1 MMRTS
6 VWILLS
12 LAWGAALGIHSLEAN
27 CMDACLKEQETASLC
42 RACKMG
48 NHIAK
53 RRKDNNTLYS
63 VEKCTHITPCFA
75 EGGTDE
81 ACSHGIGPPQNL
93 VASPGNHSHCPQE
106 EELLVRWNP
115 SEFGIVYLH
124 GFFTQ
129 VIADKESVSDCKRL
143 RLHKTTNVTDY
154 NKVFEV
160 AFCVPL
166 NTNYSVLVHAYPIPI
181 GREKD
186 DNVFAT
192 TKFRPRDCELLYG
205 KAYCQDCQNF
215 YGTAKVKCLKSWV
228 PGNVTVSEIGTSI
241 IITFEVAP
249 DSYGI
254 GSYYIYYQGHLQDW
268 QNTAVKHETAEGKSR
283 LINVTLK
290 NLACKMN
297 YTILLFSD
305 LRDSTQIRLY
315 YYLLGNEEHVNGVV
329 YVAVSLVVL
338 AGIAVFFCSFVVY
351 NTNRKSQPSELY
363 SVDSDSLDLGPSPVL
378 NPPNPLVF
386 LCCSHCEGP
395 GHTRLALAL
404 ACYLQEHCGCQVILD
419 LWEELAITRV
429 GHMTW
434 LSDGIESSD
443 FVVTLCSRSLKR
455 MVDMRAPSEL
465 ESGGCPIV
473 ATASLIGEKIRQSR
487 ISTGDLSKFIAV
499 TFESDSEYQIPR
511 ILELAS
517 KYKLM
522 EDFPKLFCHLHSLE
536 LYSPGS
542 VLQVSNITQEDY
554 FSVRS
559 GYALYSALKEVGI
572 APNNILVD

>member
-1 MMRTS
+1 MIRTS
-6 VWILLS
+6 LWSLLS
-12 LAWGAALGIHSLEAN
+12 LAWGAALGVRTLEAN
-27 CMDACLKEQETASLC
+27 CIDSCLKEQGTSSLC
-42 RACKMG
+42 RACKTG
-48 NHIAK
+48 NHIAI
-53 RRKDNNTLYS
+53 RRKVNNTFYS
-63 VEKCTHITPCFA
+63 VEKCTHIAPCFA

-93 VASPGNHSHCPQE
+93 VVSPGNHSHCPQQE
-106 EELLVRWNP
+106 QLLVRWNP
-115 SEFGIVYLH
+115 SEFGISYLQ

-129 VIADKESVSDCKRL
+129 VTADKESVSDCKRL
-143 RLHKTTNVTDY
+143 RLHKTADVTDY
-154 NKVFEV
+154 KKVFEV

-166 NTNYSVLVHAYPIPI
+166 NRNYSVLVHAYPIPI

-192 TKFRPRDCELLYG
+192 TKFRPRDCEVLYS

-215 YGTAKVKCLKSWV
+215 YGITKVKCLKSWV
-228 PGNVTVSEIGTSI
+228 PGNVTVTGIGNSI
-241 IITFEVAP
+241 IITFEMAP

-254 GSYYIYYQGHLQDW
+254 DSYCIYYKGHLQDW

-290 NLACKMN
+290 NLTGKMN

-315 YYLLGNEEHVNGVV
+315 YYLLGNENQFNGVV
-329 YVAVSLVVL
+329 YIVVSLVVL
-338 AGIAVFFCSFVVY
+338 ARIAVFFCSLVVY
-351 NTNRKSQPSELY
+351 NTKKKSQPSELY
-363 SVDSDSLDLGPSPVL
+363 SVDSDNLDLKPSPVL
-378 NPPNPLVF
+378 NPAAPLVF
-386 LCCSHCEGP
+386 LCYSHCEGP

-419 LWEELAITRV
+419 LWEELAITCV

-434 LSDGIESSD
+434 LSDSIERSD

-455 MVDMRAPSEL
+455 IVDMRAPYEV

-473 ATASLIGEKIRQSR
+473 VTASLIGEKICQSR

-499 TFESDSEYQIPR
+499 TFESEYQIPR

-522 EDFPKLFCHLHSLE
+522 EDFPKLFSHLHSLE
-536 LYSPGS
+536 LYSPDS
-542 VLQVSNITQEDY
+542 VLQVSNITEEDY

-559 GYALYSALKEVGI
+559 GYILYSALKEVGVV
-572 APNNILVD
+572 PNNILAN